1 MIILLALIGFLMGS
15 IPNGYI
21 LVKKNLHIDI
31 REHGSGNIGAT
42 NVGRVAG
49 KKLGTITTVLDMAK
63 ALVPVILTDI
73 LVRANVIEMDRALA
87 LTIVGVSA
95 ILGHNYTVFLKFKGG
110 KGVATT
116 IAAFAY
122 IVPIPMTISVLCFLG
137 LKKFTKI
144 VSIRSMVL
152 GTVLFLSTLLLGYNK
167 YYVYGTLISC
177 LLIFYRHKA
186 NIRRII
192 RGEEK

>member
-1 MIILLALIGFLMGS
+1 MIIILAILGYLMGS
-15 IPNGYI
+15 IPTGYI

-49 KKLGTITTVLDMAK
+49 KRLGLITTILDMAK
-63 ALVPVILTDI
+63 AMIPVIITDI
-73 LVRANVIEMDRALA
+73 LLKLHVIDLDRSLA
-87 LTIVGVSA
+87 LTMVGVCA
-95 ILGHNYTVFLKFKGG
+95 ILGHNYTIFLKFKGG

-122 IVPIPMTISVLCFLG
+122 IIPIPLAISVAFFLG

-152 GTVLFLSTLLLGYNK
+152 GTVLFLSTLLLGYEKN
-167 YYVYGTLISC
+167 YIIGSFIAC
-177 LLIFYRHKA
+177 ILIFWRHKS
-186 NIRRII
+186 NIGRIL

>member
-1 MIILLALIGFLMGS
+1 MIVLLALFGYLMGS
-15 IPNGYI
+15 IPTGYI
-21 LVKKNLHIDI
+21 IVKKNLHIDI

-49 KKLGTITTVLDMAK
+49 KRLGTITTILDMAK
-63 ALVPVILTDI
+63 AMIPVIISDI
-73 LVRANVIEMDRALA
+73 FLRTGLIDFDRATA
-87 LTIVGVSA
+87 LTIVGVCA

-122 IVPIPMTISVLCFLG
+122 ILPIPLALSVFTFLG

-144 VSIRSMVL
+144 VSIRSMAL
-152 GTVLFLSTLLLGYNK
+152 GTVLFLSTLLLGYDK
-167 YYVYGTLISC
+167 VYIIGTLIAC
-177 LLIFYRHKA
+177 LLIFWRHKA
-186 NIRRII
+186 NIGRII